1 MEDGNSNMTP
11 QVPLSDNAGVA
22 NVAPSANETKAGPM
36 DASTTTQEE
45 AVSMLDVHAPYE
57 VVHTWKAF
65 FIHIATIAVGLL
77 IAIGLEQAVEY
88 FHHRHQAREMA
99 DMLRQESSKNRDVA
113 RFDVERADQIILAIE
128 TNMDALKSLS
138 NSASKSTFTP
148 HPLPEGQFFMP
159 SDAAWITMRDSAL
172 LPIIPPTLVGNYWKI
187 ETTIQGLEARYHDS
201 IRSQNHVNS
210 LLNLQPNASMPAP
223 QVVDTLLSA
232 LSDYR
237 EQLRGYRSLLLSFL
251 AANDLALAGT
261 VIDFTAAISAKEHLA
276 QPR

>member
-1 MEDGNSNMTP
+1 
-11 QVPLSDNAGVA
+11 
-22 NVAPSANETKAGPM
+22 M
-36 DASTTTQEE
+36 DASTTKQEE
-45 AVSMLDVHAPYE
+45 TVPMLDIHAPYE
-57 VVHTWKAF
+57 AVHTWKAF

-88 FHHRHQAREMA
+88 LHHRHQAREMA
-99 DMLRQESSKNRDVA
+99 GMLRQESSKNRDVA
-113 RFDVERADQIILAIE
+113 RFDVERVDQIILAIE
-128 TNMDALKSLS
+128 TNMGALKSLS
-138 NSASKSTFTP
+138 NGASKSTFTP
-148 HPLPEGQFFMP
+148 HPLPEGKFFMP
-159 SDAAWITMRDSAL
+159 SDAVWITMRDSAL

-210 LLNLQPNASMPAP
+210 LLNLQPNSSMPAP

-261 VIDFTAAISAKEHLA
+261 VIDFTAEISAKEHLS